1 MTHSKLRHPV
11 LKTRDINSPRVFS
24 PPLNAIES
32 GPAMALGPLTLC
44 RLPGCGRILQKALRK
59 GQALAGRLSILRHG
73 VVEPTSP
80 RSRCFGVG
88 LGIPIHVAWDVCM
101 KNLDYTHRQI
111 DEAILLKH
119 KTSKLDAFISYK
131 LYDMSYVNKL
141 DLTA

>member
-1 MTHSKLRHPV
+1 
-11 LKTRDINSPRVFS
+11 
-24 PPLNAIES
+24 
-32 GPAMALGPLTLC
+32 
-44 RLPGCGRILQKALRK
+44 
-59 GQALAGRLSILRHG
+59 
-73 VVEPTSP
+73 
-80 RSRCFGVG
+80 
-88 LGIPIHVAWDVCM
+88 M